1 MMDNYIQLKKNE
13 ELLRLGI
20 RDEDGN
26 DTGEFL
32 EFDLEDIELPLK
44 LQTLIEEDKKNRA
57 KLKNQFIVIDKKQ
70 DHKGK
75 KLFSAN
81 EEAKIKVLN
90 EFYKKEV
97 EIYNILLGE
106 RGVEKLL
113 NGRKLNWTT
122 LAEIDEIIEQTI
134 YPKLKVNA
142 ESIKKKIIEKYSI
155 KEKKDDVIE

>member
-13 ELLRLGI
+13 ELLKLGI
-20 RDEDGN
+20 RDKDGN

-81 EEAKIKVLN
+81 EEAKIKALN

-122 LAEIDEIIEQTI
+122 LAEIDEIIEQAI